1 MPRKEKSAAG
11 RVSLSLVS
19 DMKKIFMFLSAMAD
33 NCSNL
38 FLKEYVSNRAI
49 TSQFAFFILIP
60 LTILFPVCLNS
71 RQKKLGLSYESRK
84 KI

>member
-19 DMKKIFMFLSAMAD
+19 DIKKIFMFLSAMAD

-49 TSQFAFFILIP
+49 TRVFYLNTSYNTFSGLLE
-60 LTILFPVCLNS
+60 LTP
-71 RQKKLGLSYESRK
+71 KKTRTLL
-84 KI
+84 